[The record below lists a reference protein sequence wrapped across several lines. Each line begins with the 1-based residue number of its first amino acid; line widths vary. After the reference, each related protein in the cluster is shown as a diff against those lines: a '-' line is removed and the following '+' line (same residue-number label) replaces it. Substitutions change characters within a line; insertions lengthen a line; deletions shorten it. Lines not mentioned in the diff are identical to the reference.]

1 MSQRIAAAALLA
13 SLLAPHSFA
22 QQVPTKAA
30 NSANAT
36 AAAAASKTPL
46 DQEDL
51 HARILMATK
60 RYKEAED
67 AYEKLSQESPRD
79 AAYPNFAGIARMQL
93 GDYKG
98 AQKDFDRATKTNK
111 KFADGYNNLGTV
123 AFAEKNYGRALRQ
136 YQKAISLEPQVPG
149 YYTNVGYAYFAQKRL
164 PQAMT
169 AFHKALALDPQAFEE
184 SSRNGSVMQEQSI
197 NDRGLFDF
205 MLAKGYAQTG
215 DAQRSATYL
224 RKAFDEGSKDAL
236 KVRTDPAFAGVLND
250 PNMKD
255 VLDRIAPL
263 DAKAPPAPPA

>member
-22 QQVPTKAA
+22 QQEPTKAA

-36 AAAAASKTPL
+36 AASKTPL

-98 AQKDFDRATKTNK
+98 AQKDFER
-111 KFADGYNNLGTV
+111 
-123 AFAEKNYGRALRQ
+123 
-136 YQKAISLEPQVPG
+136 
-149 YYTNVGYAYFAQKRL
+149 
-164 PQAMT
+164 
-169 AFHKALALDPQAFEE
+169 
-184 SSRNGSVMQEQSI
+184 
-197 NDRGLFDF
+197 
-205 MLAKGYAQTG
+205 
-215 DAQRSATYL
+215 
-224 RKAFDEGSKDAL
+224 
-236 KVRTDPAFAGVLND
+236 
-250 PNMKD
+250 
-255 VLDRIAPL
+255 
-263 DAKAPPAPPA
+263 

>member
-22 QQVPTKAA
+22 QQAPSKAP
-30 NSANAT
+30 NSADAR
-36 AAAAASKTPL
+36 AAVPESQTPL
-46 DQEDL
+46 ERDDL

-60 RYKEAED
+60 RYKEAVD
-67 AYEKLSQESPRD
+67 AYEKLSQERPRD

-98 AQKDFDRATKTNK
+98 AQKDFERATKTDK

-123 AFAEKNYGRALRQ
+123 AFTQKNYGRALRE
-136 YQKAISLEPQVPG
+136 YQKAISMQPQVSG
-149 YYTNVGYAYFAQKRL
+149 YYSNVGYAYFAQKRL
-164 PQAMT
+164 PQAMA
-169 AFHKALALDPQAFEE
+169 AFHKALTLDPKVFEE
-184 SSRNGSVMQEQSI
+184 SSRNGSVMQEESI

-215 DAQRSATYL
+215 DAQRCATYL
-224 RKAFDEGSKDAL
+224 RKAFDEGNKDAA

-263 DAKAPPAPPA
+263 DAKAPTAPPA